1 MVAIKKG
8 ILSIFLSKVI
18 VGILGLLTVVVL
30 SNYLGTKGR
39 GQISLFLSS
48 VALLQLIID
57 YGNNTSIINLSYQYN
72 KLNLWKSA
80 FAWIL
85 LVSILAQLIVFFIP
99 SFLFLYLVPITAFLY
114 SLFNLNNLILMGQQK
129 VNQRNALLI
138 ALPLLLLLFFVLLF
152 FVNHQSITAYPLA
165 FILALCVSLLLSV
178 KFVMPFLSPPEG
190 HFEFNKRILSN
201 GFWIQTSQVIQFFNY
216 RFCFFLIAIYI
227 GESQL
232 GIYNNAIVLAESIW
246 ILGHSMGQMLHM
258 RILNSEDDNSHWKL
272 SLKFIGINFLGS
284 LLLLLLLIIIPNSFW
299 EFLFSKDFS
308 SMSQLFPYLALG
320 ILSFSISNIINH
332 YFHAKNNFKIILFS
346 NLFGFVMGGISA
358 FVLIPQ
364 YELLGA
370 AWAWSIG
377 LLGGML
383 LYLGAFFFVQKK
395 VKKH

>member
-1 MVAIKKG
+1 M
-8 ILSIFLSKVI
+8 
-18 VGILGLLTVVVL
+18 
-30 SNYLGTKGR
+30 
-39 GQISLFLSS
+39 
-48 VALLQLIID
+48 
-57 YGNNTSIINLSYQYN
+57 
-72 KLNLWKSA
+72 
-80 FAWIL
+80 
-85 LVSILAQLIVFFIP
+85 
-99 SFLFLYLVPITAFLY
+99 
-114 SLFNLNNLILMGQQK
+114 
-129 VNQRNALLI
+129 
-138 ALPLLLLLFFVLLF
+138 
-152 FVNHQSITAYPLA
+152 
-165 FILALCVSLLLSV
+165 
-178 KFVMPFLSPPEG
+178 
-190 HFEFNKRILSN
+190 
-201 GFWIQTSQVIQFFNY
+201 
-216 RFCFFLIAIYI
+216 
-227 GESQL
+227 

-258 RILNSEDDNSHWKL
+258 RILNSDDDNSHWQL
-272 SLKFIGINFLGS
+272 TLKFIGINFLGS
-284 LLLLLLLIIIPNSFW
+284 LLLLLLLIIIPNAFW

-358 FVLIPQ
+358 FVLIPH

>member
-30 SNYLGTKGR
+30 SNYLGTQGR

-99 SFLFLYLVPITAFLY
+99 SFLFLYLVPITALLY

-138 ALPLLLLLFFVLLF
+138 TLPLLLLLFFVLLF

-258 RILNSEDDNSHWKL
+258 RILNSDDDNSHWQL
-272 SLKFIGINFLGS
+272 TLKFIGINFLGS